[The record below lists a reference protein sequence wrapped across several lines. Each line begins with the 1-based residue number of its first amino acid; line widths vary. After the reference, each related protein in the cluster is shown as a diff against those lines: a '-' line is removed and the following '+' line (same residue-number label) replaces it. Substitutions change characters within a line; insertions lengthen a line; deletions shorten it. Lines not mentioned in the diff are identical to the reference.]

1 MCRGRFKDDDSGE
14 WGVGSGEWVPPA
26 LGIAAIPP
34 SRLPTPCSAGTILL
48 PTLFTLRP
56 PRRGRHFAATA
67 PPRRRMTRTLE
78 PTAPTVAR
86 TTSSIAPAA
95 AARRC
100 RTVAACAF
108 EYLDGEL
115 GPALAAAVAEHLT
128 ACSACRRR
136 LDRDRALLD

>member
-1 MCRGRFKDDDSGE
+1 
-14 WGVGSGEWVPPA
+14 
-26 LGIAAIPP
+26 
-34 SRLPTPCSAGTILL
+34 
-48 PTLFTLRP
+48 
-56 PRRGRHFAATA
+56 
-67 PPRRRMTRTLE
+67 MTRTLE

-86 TTSSIAPAA
+86 TTPSIAPAA

-136 LDRDRALLD
+136 LDRDRALLDAVARTASVVGAASPSLRTRVRRALARAELARSSARRRA